1 MKVKVMIAQKA
12 ESCQLHWKVKIK
24 GRVAVVK
31 VKVMI
36 KGGVADVKVMIPQ
49 KAESS
54 CI

>member
-1 MKVKVMIAQKA
+1 M
-12 ESCQLHWKVKIK
+12 QLYLKVKIK

-36 KGGVADVKVMIPQ
+36 KGGVADVKVMMAQ